1 MEAERDRVNKI
12 VENLNELKKCNL
24 LLRNVNKKY
33 LKTTVHSAVN
43 CLSFKIM
50 P

>member
-1 MEAERDRVNKI
+1 MGAERGRVNEI
-12 VENLNELKKCNL
+12 VGNLNELKRCNL
-24 LLRNVNKKY
+24 LLKDVNKKY
-33 LKTTVHSAVN
+33 LQNIVVN